1 MALFSG
7 LSRVST
13 VPAGNC
19 ANASLVGAKTVNG
32 PLLLSVSTRP
42 AALTAA
48 TRVVWSVEFI
58 ALETIVLVG
67 DIDAPPTIGFSL
79 IICAKAAEL
88 PIVRAAAAIMI
99 AKYFFIPSLP
109 LLLEN
114 CELLSDIR
122 GVGKIGFSVC

>member
-48 TRVVWSVEFI
+48 TRVVWSAEFI
-58 ALETIVLVG
+58 AFETIVLVG
-67 DIDAPPTIGFSL
+67 YIAAPPTIGFSL
-79 IICAKAAEL
+79 IICAKAAEP
-88 PIVRAAAAIMI
+88 PIVNAAATTMI
-99 AKYFFIPSLP
+99 AKSVFIFS
-109 LLLEN
+109 LLLLRCNFEFQ
-114 CELLSDIR
+114 EHIR
-122 GVGKIGFSVC
+122 AAC

>member
-32 PLLLSVSTRP
+32 PLLLSVSTKP

-48 TRVVWSVEFI
+48 IRVVWSAEFI
-58 ALETIVLVG
+58 ALKTIVLVG
-67 DIDAPPTIGFSL
+67 YIAAPPTIGFSL
-79 IICAKAAEL
+79 IICAEAAEL
-88 PIVRAAAAIMI
+88 PNVRAAAAII
-99 AKYFFIPSLP
+99 IPKNFFILP
-109 LLLEN
+109 LLL
-114 CELLSDIR
+114 LP
-122 GVGKIGFSVC
+122 